1 MPAIQT
7 AVAPRNPAVYPV
19 VFPPG
24 AVRVN
29 DKTEA
34 PDDNRSPSARHR
46 DLMAAIVAK
55 KDRAAFAELFE
66 FFAPRLKAYV
76 MRIGAD
82 PSSAEELAQET
93 MVTVWR
99 KAATFDP
106 SKAAVSTWIFTIARN
121 RRIDQARRENRPAV
135 DEHDLTG
142 EVRWQESA
150 FGDIQAAEEQAIL
163 TSAIESLPEEQ
174 AEVIRKAF
182 YEDKSHAVVAD
193 ELGLPLGT
201 VKSRIRLALGHLKRT
216 VSETL
221 R

>member
-1 MPAIQT
+1 MIDNAKKP
-7 AVAPRNPAVYPV
+7 
-19 VFPPG
+19 
-24 AVRVN
+24 
-29 DKTEA
+29 E
-34 PDDNRSPSARHR
+34 DDRSPSARHR
-46 DLMAAIVAK
+46 DLMAAIVSD

-99 KAATFDP
+99 KAATYEP
-106 SKAAVSTWIFTIARN
+106 AKAAVSTWIFTIARN

-163 TSAIESLPEEQ
+163 ANAIGSLPEEQ